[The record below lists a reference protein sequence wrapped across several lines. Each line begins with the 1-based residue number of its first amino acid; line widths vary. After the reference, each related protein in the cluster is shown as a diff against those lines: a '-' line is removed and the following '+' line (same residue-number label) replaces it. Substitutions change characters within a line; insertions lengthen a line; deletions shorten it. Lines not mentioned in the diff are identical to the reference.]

1 MLLLRTIAILMAI
14 AIVVSAVLWLLTG
27 QRTWFDRSIRLLKA
41 GVVVGLLFFGIL
53 AIERLT

>member
-14 AIVVSAVLWLLTG
+14 AIAVSAVLWLLTG
-27 QRTWFDRSIRLLKA
+27 QRRWFDWSVRLLKA
-41 GVVVGLLFFGIL
+41 AVVVGLLFFGVL